1 MAVLSWKHHTLIQTL
16 LERGP
21 LLEKDF
27 HSIFTAI
34 TGQNPGTHQGKFND
48 YLLKINRELSYLQL
62 DLRACRDPYDG
73 RVYYGVVNNVSD
85 EQSKLGTKYSVPQI
99 AFFKAIVEAIA
110 QDVTAVGCI
119 CNMDALNIK
128 LENQVLNNSGS
139 QSQDGSLGIPAAFRN
154 FTMSQKEK
162 TIDQLVIDK
171 WLCYTED
178 DNIGVGVRSVL
189 DLRSWFHN
197 AGVPSCEVCNEAG
210 LKARSCPNE
219 GCTVRIHQYCLKT
232 KFSQKGVI
240 VCPSCDTQWQYQPP
254 KAEPLELEDEETEVM
269 QSQPSSQPLQSQVQS
284 SLRSRRKRER
294 VGRNDDADTV
304 GCDTRRVTRQ
314 SAHLR

>member
-178 DNIGVGVRSVL
+178 DNIGVGVS
-189 DLRSWFHN
+189 
-197 AGVPSCEVCNEAG
+197 A
-210 LKARSCPNE
+210 
-219 GCTVRIHQYCLKT
+219 CLIFLVDAASL
-232 KFSQKGVI
+232 FSSFWPCWPDRAQMKGVI